1 MTQASGI
8 ISAVNC
14 KNTQFGDLYELQVN
28 GKNYKYGKFAPRDVA
43 QGDFITFEFETKQN
57 GQYTNYSIVR
67 GSIRKDSAPAPAAV
81 AAAVAETRTTVAA
94 GDKKQET
101 ISKQANLNT
110 AIQFVNTIISSGG
123 LKFPATA
130 KATDIYTLVDTLL
143 LDTAARLYKLTTGDV
158 WDTGAGA
165 ASPQLKKAVDK
176 GQTNEVVDDEYADA

>member
-81 AAAVAETRTTVAA
+81 AAAVAETREVVTAQSKKDLAYSRGASLNSALNLVQLQVAA
-94 GDKKQET
+94 
-101 ISKQANLNT
+101 
-110 AIQFVNTIISSGG
+110 GG

-130 KATDIYTLVDTLL
+130 KATDIYTLVDTLV
-143 LDTAARLYKLTTGDV
+143 LDTAARLFKLINGDD
-158 WDTGAGA
+158 WDVGPGA